1 MRRSGAAAQP
11 RPSGNDSEEVKH
23 VLTVNPYMLAA
34 VILMAISVGMQIG
47 RLLTLWQVETKDGY
61 NQRNQRND

>member
-1 MRRSGAAAQP
+1 MLS
-11 RPSGNDSEEVKH
+11 
-23 VLTVNPYMLAA
+23 VNPYQLAA
-34 VILMAISVGMQIG
+34 VILMAISVGMRIG